1 MSSFE
6 MRIGLEVHCELKTRT
21 KLLCSCRNSFGDE
34 PGADC
39 CPVCTGYPGALPSL
53 NKSAVIMAVTA
64 ALALN
69 CEPSEMCAWDR
80 KNYFYPDLPKAW
92 QTTQYFMPI
101 AREGE
106 FFFSSGG
113 EKKSVGIAR
122 IQLEE
127 DAGKLVHRGGVT
139 TIDFNRCGVP
149 LIEIVTRP
157 SLSSPKEAAD
167 ALSAIKTAM
176 KYAGVSDVKMQEGS
190 LRCDVKVAPSGANAP
205 RPKISRR

>member
-34 PGADC
+34 PGANS

-106 FFFSSGG
+106 FFLFFRRR
-113 EKKSVGIAR
+113 KKERRHRAHT
-122 IQLEE
+122 
-127 DAGKLVHRGGVT
+127 AGRGRWQTGAPRRRDDDRLQPVRSASHRNSHPAVVVLSQRGG
-139 TIDFNRCGVP
+139 G
-149 LIEIVTRP
+149 RP
-157 SLSSPKEAAD
+157 
-167 ALSAIKTAM
+167 
-176 KYAGVSDVKMQEGS
+176 
-190 LRCDVKVAPSGANAP
+190 
-205 RPKISRR
+205 